1 MEETDFAA
9 RGQQTAWWLLEP
21 TNDITLDETR
31 KLGVAF
37 GWGAE
42 WYQNSGG
49 VPEQLKELWRF
60 IQAQSQVN
68 QLWADLTNAVALGDP
83 YKRADWLKSVAEL
96 KRLASAT
103 PPAAGSTAPAVRDQL
118 AKRATVAGTPSDEP
132 AAPKRRSAFG
142 RPNAANEAQGDEA
155 ADGLAV
161 GQATTTPPEARK
173 ASAFPRKAQPVADS
187 TPTSTEAEP
196 GAASS
201 AITEAPPTSEELRE
215 SLSGVAN
222 DLDITIDEQAVE
234 KLLSDPDLPTKL
246 AAAEAAIEARLEAEL
261 EAELAAAE
269 SER

>member
-83 YKRADWLKSVAEL
+83 YKRV
-96 KRLASAT
+96 
-103 PPAAGSTAPAVRDQL
+103 
-118 AKRATVAGTPSDEP
+118 
-132 AAPKRRSAFG
+132 
-142 RPNAANEAQGDEA
+142 
-155 ADGLAV
+155 
-161 GQATTTPPEARK
+161 
-173 ASAFPRKAQPVADS
+173 
-187 TPTSTEAEP
+187 
-196 GAASS
+196 
-201 AITEAPPTSEELRE
+201 
-215 SLSGVAN
+215 
-222 DLDITIDEQAVE
+222 
-234 KLLSDPDLPTKL
+234 
-246 AAAEAAIEARLEAEL
+246 
-261 EAELAAAE
+261 
-269 SER
+269 